1 MIWVGLGRR
10 GVEFRCAGDK
20 DRSCGDDGRRNELAV
35 DSASSPNSGP
45 LLERL
50 RKDKASSEP
59 MRGKV
64 SEY

>member
-20 DRSCGDDGRRNELAV
+20 DRSCGDDGRR
-35 DSASSPNSGP
+35 
-45 LLERL
+45 
-50 RKDKASSEP
+50 KDKASSKP